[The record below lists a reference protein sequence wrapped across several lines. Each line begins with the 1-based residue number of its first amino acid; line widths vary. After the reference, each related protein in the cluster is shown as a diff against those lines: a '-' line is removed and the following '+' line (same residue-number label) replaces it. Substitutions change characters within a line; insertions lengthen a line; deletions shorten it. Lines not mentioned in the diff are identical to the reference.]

1 MIPPP
6 QAEGRLP
13 TKKVAPEHETRHAD
27 SNGNPDGMQAHTTLG
42 MELFRSRN
50 LSDIRNQL
58 ERKSI
63 TCALIGGSDPMLL
76 PVSIQLLDALL
87 RNAYH
92 LTRITNDKSRLL
104 TLPGE
109 TGDIIR
115 HCWMDGQPAILSE
128 SSPPI
133 WGQDDRDLLEAIT
146 FIYELESRALKGG
159 ILL

>member
-6 QAEGRLP
+6 HEEGRLP
-13 TKKVAPEHETRHAD
+13 AKKVAPEHETRHAD
-27 SNGNPDGMQAHTTLG
+27 SNGIPDGMQAHTTLG
-42 MELFRSRN
+42 MEIFRSRN

-58 ERKSI
+58 EKKAV
-63 TCALIGGSDPMLL
+63 TCALIGGSSPMHL
-76 PVSIQLLDALL
+76 PISIQLLDLEL

-92 LTRITNDKSRLL
+92 LVRITNDKSRLL

-115 HCWMDGQPAILSE
+115 HCHMDGIPPILSE
-128 SSPPI
+128 SPTPI
-133 WGQDDRDLLEAIT
+133 WGADDLDLLGHVAAIE
-146 FIYELESRALKGG
+146 ELETKAMRGG

>member
-1 MIPPP
+1 MKSPPN
-6 QAEGRLP
+6 E
-13 TKKVAPEHETRHAD
+13 KVAGTDKAPTTPEPETHGQ
-27 SNGNPDGMQAHTTLG
+27 SNAICPALQAHTTLG
-42 MELFRSRN
+42 MEIFRSRN
-50 LSDIRNQL
+50 LADIRHQL

-92 LTRITNDKSRLL
+92 LTRITNDKPRLL

-109 TGDIIR
+109 IGDIIR
-115 HCWMDGQPAILSE
+115 HCWMDGQPAILST
-128 SSPPI
+128 SATPI

-146 FIYELESRALKGG
+146 FIYELESRALKVG